1 MEIQELEI
9 AIAPDGTVTCNVR
22 GVKGQ
27 SCLDLTKDLEADLG
41 GKILVRERTWEM
53 DLNENVAE
61 DEEDYVRS
69 QG

>member
-9 AIAPDGTVTCNVR
+9 AIAPDGTVTCKVR

-53 DLNENVAE
+53 GV
-61 DEEDYVRS
+61 
-69 QG
+69 QGKRTRVSDRIKCHK